1 MLLAPLAHSESSC
14 KLMNVKLSR
23 KSQTVTKNAAVDCDV
38 HSKISSFKK
47 LGLTAMSCQ
56 GYLHLKKT
64 NYGWLQCPIKDIFIK
79 KTNKNL
85 GWLQCHIKNIFIKK
99 LGLIAMTYQRYL
111 HKTDK
116 KVKDSFPRFRHI
128 GYMALDVCFYRPI
141 STRCVMQSV
150 PCQSLLLSRTLCP
163 KAGWSW
169 KIFRKLHC

>member
-1 MLLAPLAHSESSC
+1 
-14 KLMNVKLSR
+14 
-23 KSQTVTKNAAVDCDV
+23 
-38 HSKISSFKK
+38 
-47 LGLTAMSCQ
+47 
-56 GYLHLKKT
+56 
-64 NYGWLQCPIKDIFIK
+64 
-79 KTNKNL
+79 
-85 GWLQCHIKNIFIKK
+85 
-99 LGLIAMTYQRYL
+99 MTYQRYL

-169 KIFRKLHC
+169 KIFRKLHCQTSFLNCMCPKAGSSWKIFKEPHCQTSFKLRNFSVFHSLPTVAFSKFLFNLLFLKFYFWIITVASM